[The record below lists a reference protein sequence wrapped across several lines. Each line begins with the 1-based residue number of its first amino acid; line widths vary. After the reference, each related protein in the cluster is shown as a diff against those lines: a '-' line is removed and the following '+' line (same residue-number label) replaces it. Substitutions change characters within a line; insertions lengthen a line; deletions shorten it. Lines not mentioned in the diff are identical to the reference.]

1 MIFVGIDISKLT
13 FDVAVLIDGKYM
25 SRQFE
30 NKHSVFLKLSRW
42 IKSCKNPAYF
52 CLETTGIY
60 GLALA
65 KHLY

>member
-30 NKHSVFLKLSRW
+30 NKQSGFLKLSQW
-42 IKSCKNPAYF
+42 IK
-52 CLETTGIY
+52 
-60 GLALA
+60 
-65 KHLY
+65 